1 MRYSLRWILLLA
13 LSFCLYLP
21 NALSQAYASENV
33 IDQAGLFTT
42 EEVTEIN
49 KAVSNFKNQT
59 KMDAVVLTTDN
70 AEGKSAMEV
79 ADDYYDQHDYG
90 TGPDKSG
97 FLFLIDMDNRT
108 YYISTAGK
116 MMSIIDG
123 NRRERML
130 DHAEDEMYR
139 QQFGQAALSIL
150 EDMTDYANRYD
161 YDQETGQLSRVRTLS
176 PLKIL
181 IGVVAGIISAIA
193 CYSSIVSNYS
203 LKRSTYNYD
212 YRQNGNLE
220 LLDRQDQ
227 LVNTFTTSRYV
238 PRANYGNGNHT
249 SGGGNSHGG
258 GGRSF

>member
-1 MRYSLRWILLLA
+1 MRNLFRWMVLLVLSL
-13 LSFCLYLP
+13 CLYLP
-21 NALSQAYASENV
+21 NALSQAYASETV
-33 IDQAGLFTT
+33 IDQAGLFTK
-42 EEVTEIN
+42 EEITEIDQ
-49 KAVSNFKNQT
+49 AISTFKTEN

-79 ADDYYDQHDYG
+79 ADDYYDQHNYG

-130 DHAEDEMYR
+130 DHAENEMYR
-139 QQFGQAALSIL
+139 QQYGQAALSIL
-150 EDMTDYANRYD
+150 EDMTTYASRYD
-161 YDQETGQLSRVRTLS
+161 YNQETGQLSRVRTLS

-181 IGVVAGIISAIA
+181 IGGVVGIISAIA
-193 CYSSIVSNYS
+193 CYSSIFSKYS

-212 YRQNGNLE
+212 YRQNGSLE